1 MKKTKNTAIVLSIL
15 LLCIGALVFSCLNAF
30 NIVRIFKTSITLS
43 IKNNEYTYDG
53 KSLNA
58 LNYEIKDG
66 SLIEGDEVYF
76 VFNSEIKDA
85 ATYTRGAFSYNIF
98 DKNHNNVTSSYDIN
112 EEFED
117 IVINKRDIT
126 FETSSKTFYQS
137 RENICDSAKIIDGS
151 LCDGHYFKTYNFGA
165 YSDDG
170 LYENS
175 GNIIIFDSD
184 DINVTNNYNIHYK
197 YGVIVVYGNNEL
209 PIPDPTPDPDPIPD
223 PTPDPTPDPD
233 PDSGDDDSDDDSDD
247 DIGGGDT
254 LDEQTGAA
262 SAKGSVDLNDEAEV
276 ILRYKPYTSNQGTLM
291 LSSPTLYGSYQKDK
305 FLLAEK
311 YTNGS
316 VNPYEFIQQLLVQKG
331 NYKINSGE
339 LEYIGISDR
348 QYDLVGA
355 YPAFQYLQNNDTYFI
370 ESNLNDQTIYT
381 QFFDF
386 DYYSDH
392 AEIDDISFDNSLYA
406 EEESKYSSFVY
417 RQYCGVDYETNRGV
431 YDFINKYNIWGQNAF
446 EIARNLMYVYKN
458 DFVYS
463 LDDVTS
469 LAAENPVLD
478 FLNNTK
484 KGRCQNFAEAA
495 VVIYRCLGYPA
506 RPVIGYVVS
515 DANTVGKSI
524 YVTSANKHEQ
534 CQVYLDGKGWVTFEF
549 TVASQYGS
557 EGESDGDQQEDD
569 DYSEYDFVIK
579 GNDHKFTYDGE
590 EHTFGYDDYKIIK
603 RPYGDL
609 DYGVYHSPMN
619 FIAAGSYKNIYGI
632 TIYKKG
638 YDNPIIINN
647 QFKIKMIEGE
657 VTINQK
663 KLDLS
668 KSGWGSHEIS
678 VGGLSECIDLGVGR
692 SFCSD
697 LTSNDVIKSFKILN
711 YEDVKDKPGGKYNIL
726 VVPEAI
732 YNTKYNIDVTNSY
745 NFKPYQLTLTLK

>member
-1 MKKTKNTAIVLSIL
+1 MKKTKNIGIVLSIL

-30 NIVRIFKTSITLS
+30 DIVRIFKTSITLS

-53 KSLNA
+53 KSLNT

-66 SLIEGDEVYF
+66 SLIEGDEVCF
-76 VFNSEIKDA
+76 IFNSEIKDA
-85 ATYTRGAFSYNIF
+85 ATYTREAFSYNIF

-126 FETSSKTFYQS
+126 FETSSKAFYQS
-137 RENICDSAKIIDGS
+137 RENMCDSAKIIDGS
-151 LCDGHYFKTYNFGA
+151 LCDGHYFETFNFGT
-165 YSDDG
+165 YSNDG
-170 LYENS
+170 FYENS

-197 YGVIVVYGNNEL
+197 YGVIVVYGNDKL
-209 PIPDPTPDPDPIPD
+209 PIPD

-233 PDSGDDDSDDDSDD
+233 PDSGDDDSDDDT
-247 DIGGGDT
+247 GGGDT

-262 SAKGSVDLNDEAEV
+262 SAKGAVDLNDGGEV

-291 LSSPTLYGSYQKDK
+291 FSSPTLYGSYQKDK

-316 VNPYEFIQQLLVQKG
+316 VNPYEFIQQLLIQKG

-339 LEYIGISDR
+339 LEYIGIPDR

-370 ESNLNDQTIYT
+370 DSNLNNQTIYT

-392 AEIDDISFDNSLYA
+392 AEIDDISFDNSLYT
-406 EEESKYSSFVY
+406 EEESKYYSFVY
-417 RQYCGVDYETNRGV
+417 NQYTGVDYETNEGI
-431 YDFINKYNIWGQNAF
+431 YEFIRKNKIWGENAL
-446 EIARNLMYVYKN
+446 EIARKLIYIYKN

-463 LDDVTS
+463 LNDVTS
-469 LAAENPVLD
+469 LQAENPILD

-484 KGRCQNFAEAA
+484 KGRCQNFAEAS
-495 VVIYRCLGYPA
+495 VVIFRYFGYPA
-506 RPVIGYVVS
+506 RPVIGYS
-515 DANTVGKSI
+515 IPDANTAGKSI
-524 YVTSANKHEQ
+524 YVTSENKHEQ
-534 CQVYLDGKGWVTFEF
+534 CQVYIKGKGWVTFEF
-549 TVASQYGS
+549 TVAPQYGS
-557 EGESDGDQQEDD
+557 EGGSDGDQQQED

-579 GNDHKFTYDGE
+579 GNDHQFTYDGE
-590 EHTFGYDDYKIIK
+590 EHNFLYNDYKIIK
-603 RPYGDL
+603 RAYGNFNL
-609 DYGVYHSPMN
+609 NIHHSSSS
-619 FIAAGSYKNIYGI
+619 FIEAGLHKNIFLCRI
-632 TIYKKG
+632 CKNG

-647 QFKIKMIEGE
+647 QFKIKMIDGE
-657 VTINQK
+657 VIINQK

-668 KSGWGSHEIS
+668 KSGWGSHQAS
-678 VGGLSECIDLGVGR
+678 VGGLSEYIDVSIDC

-711 YEDVKDKPGGKYNIL
+711 YEDIKDKPAGKYNIM
-726 VVPEAI
+726 VVPEVI
-732 YNTKYNIDVTNSY
+732 YNTKYAIDVTNSY